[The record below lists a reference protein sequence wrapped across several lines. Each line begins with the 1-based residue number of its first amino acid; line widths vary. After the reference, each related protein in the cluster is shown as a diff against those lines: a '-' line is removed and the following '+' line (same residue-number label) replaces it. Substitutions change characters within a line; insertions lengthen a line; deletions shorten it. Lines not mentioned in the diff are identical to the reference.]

1 MVMNPQ
7 DEQMNKP
14 RGGLLGLFDKAMKA
28 DEDTGLSP
36 LQNFAAALDPLILKD
51 LRGGEGIRQQGVQR
65 AATMSK
71 NKTVDMLRQ
80 QGRNDLADAVMNRTI
95 GPKEAF
101 SVMQSE
107 KAADTA
113 FQRQKDLAAFSAGL
127 KAPAAPKLYSEFAK
141 LNADLQAGNISK
153 DQYNA
158 SVQSFLNKNKMS
170 IRPFRDI
177 NRKKTKVVTVGSV
190 KIGGDNPIS
199 VQSMTNTLT
208 TDIEATIN
216 QINQI
221 TEAGGDLVRVSCPDK
236 ESTQALKKIIAPKK
250 NLSFSENFFHMC
262 FGKVPEKE
270 IVKAFDVSLILYAEH
285 SFNVSTFTARTIT
298 SSLSDIHGAIT
309 GAIAS
314 LKGPLHG
321 GANEE
326 VMHMMKKIK
335 KPENALKWINNA
347 LKNKE
352 VVMGFGHRVY
362 KSGDSRVPTM
372 REYFGK
378 VAKIKKDKTF
388 EKIYDI
394 VEKVMI
400 KKKNIHP
407 NVDYPTGPT
416 YHLMGFDTDFFT
428 PIFVISRITGWSAH
442 IMEQHAA
449 NKLIRPLAKYK
460 GSKHRTVMQLN
471 QR

>member
-1 MVMNPQ
+1 MS
-7 DEQMNKP
+7 DDIKK
-14 RGGLLGLFDKAMKA
+14 GLLGIVV
-28 DEDTGLSP
+28 DETEVSKVMPEINSLTYRGY
-36 LQNFAAALDPLILKD
+36 AAQDLCEYCRFEEVAYLILNKD
-51 LRGGEGIRQQGVQR
+51 LPNSIQLKHFEKEEKNNREL
-65 AATMSK
+65 SK
-71 NKTVDMLRQ
+71 NLYEIIKHMPKKSHPMDVART
-80 QGRNDLADAVMNRTI
+80 AV
-95 GPKEAF
+95 
-101 SVMQSE
+101 SVMGLEDKETSDSSPDANMR
-107 KAADTA
+107 KALRIFAKTPTA
-113 FQRQKDLAAFSAGL
+113 LAAF
-127 KAPAAPKLYSEFAK
+127 YR
-141 LNADLQAGNISK
+141 
-153 DQYNA
+153 
-158 SVQSFLNKNKMS
+158 
-170 IRPFRDI
+170 IR
-177 NRKKTKVVTVGSV
+177 KG
-190 KIGGDNPIS
+190 
-199 VQSMTNTLT
+199 Q
-208 TDIEATIN
+208 
-216 QINQI
+216 
-221 TEAGGDLVRVSCPDK
+221 
-236 ESTQALKKIIAPKK
+236 KIIKPKK
-250 NLSFSENFFHMC
+250 DLSFAENFFYMC
-262 FGKVPEKE
+262 FGKIPQKE

-326 VMHMMKKIK
+326 VMHMMRKIK

-460 GSKHRTVMQLN
+460 GSKHRKVLELN
-471 QR
+471 YR

>member
-1 MVMNPQ
+1 MNTDIKKGLMGVTVDETSVSKVMPEINSLTYRGYAAQ
-7 DEQMNKP
+7 DLCANCKFEEV
-14 RGGLLGLFDKAMKA
+14 AY
-28 DEDTGLSP
+28 
-36 LQNFAAALDPLILKD
+36 LILNGELPTKKQLKD
-51 LRGGEGIRQQGVQR
+51 FEKKEKKERKL
-65 AATMSK
+65 SK
-71 NKTVDMLRQ
+71 TLLQDIKNFPKKAHPMDVARTAVSIMGLEDIETKDNSPKANMRKVMRIFAKTPV
-80 QGRNDLADAVMNRTI
+80 A
-95 GPKEAF
+95 
-101 SVMQSE
+101 
-107 KAADTA
+107 
-113 FQRQKDLAAFSAGL
+113 LAAFYRS
-127 KAPAAPKLYSEFAK
+127 
-141 LNADLQAGNISK
+141 
-153 DQYNA
+153 
-158 SVQSFLNKNKMS
+158 
-170 IRPFRDI
+170 
-177 NRKKTKVVTVGSV
+177 RKG
-190 KIGGDNPIS
+190 
-199 VQSMTNTLT
+199 
-208 TDIEATIN
+208 
-216 QINQI
+216 
-221 TEAGGDLVRVSCPDK
+221 
-236 ESTQALKKIIAPKK
+236 KKIIPPKQ

-262 FGKVPEKE
+262 FGKVPNKD

-326 VMHMMKKIK
+326 VMHMMNKIK
-335 KPENALKWINNA
+335 KPENALKWINKA
-347 LKNKE
+347 LDNKD

-372 REYFGK
+372 REYFRK
-378 VAKIKKDKTF
+378 VAKITNDKKF

-400 KKKNIHP
+400 ERKNIHP

-449 NKLIRPLAKYK
+449 NKLIRPLASYK
-460 GSKHRTVMQLN
+460 GNKHRKVMQLN

>member
-1 MVMNPQ
+1 MSDDIKKGLMGVTVDETAISKVMPEINSLTYRGYAAQ
-7 DEQMNKP
+7 DLCAKCKFEEV
-14 RGGLLGLFDKAMKA
+14 AY
-28 DEDTGLSP
+28 
-36 LQNFAAALDPLILKD
+36 LILNGELPNKKQLKD
-51 LRGGEGIRQQGVQR
+51 FEKQE
-65 AATMSK
+65 SK
-71 NKTVDMLRQ
+71 ERKLSKSLISAIKSVPKKAHPMDVARTAVSIMGLEDKETRDNSHKANMRKVMRIFAKTPV
-80 QGRNDLADAVMNRTI
+80 A
-95 GPKEAF
+95 
-101 SVMQSE
+101 
-107 KAADTA
+107 
-113 FQRQKDLAAFSAGL
+113 LAAF
-127 KAPAAPKLYSEFAK
+127 YR
-141 LNADLQAGNISK
+141 
-153 DQYNA
+153 
-158 SVQSFLNKNKMS
+158 V
-170 IRPFRDI
+170 
-177 NRKKTKVVTVGSV
+177 RKG
-190 KIGGDNPIS
+190 
-199 VQSMTNTLT
+199 
-208 TDIEATIN
+208 
-216 QINQI
+216 
-221 TEAGGDLVRVSCPDK
+221 
-236 ESTQALKKIIAPKK
+236 KKIISPKNK
-250 NLSFSENFFHMC
+250 LSFSENFFYMC
-262 FGKVPEKE
+262 FGKVPNKD

-326 VMHMMKKIK
+326 VMHMMSKIK
-335 KPENALKWINNA
+335 KPENAYKWINKA
-347 LKNKE
+347 LDNKD

-378 VAKIKKDKTF
+378 VAKVKKDKKF

-400 KKKNIHP
+400 ERKNIHP

-449 NKLIRPLAKYK
+449 NKLIRPLASYK
-460 GSKHRTVMQLN
+460 GSQHRKVVQLN

>member
-1 MVMNPQ
+1 MSEEIKKGLMGVTVDETAVSKVMPEINSLTYRGYAAQ
-7 DEQMNKP
+7 DLCAKCKFEEV
-14 RGGLLGLFDKAMKA
+14 AY
-28 DEDTGLSP
+28 
-36 LQNFAAALDPLILKD
+36 LILNGELPNKKQLKD
-51 LRGGEGIRQQGVQR
+51 FENQECKERNL
-65 AATMSK
+65 SK
-71 NKTVDMLRQ
+71 TLIDAIKKIPKKAHPMDVARTAVSIMGLEDKETRDNLPKANMRKIMRIFAKTPV
-80 QGRNDLADAVMNRTI
+80 AI
-95 GPKEAF
+95 
-101 SVMQSE
+101 
-107 KAADTA
+107 
-113 FQRQKDLAAFSAGL
+113 AAFYRS
-127 KAPAAPKLYSEFAK
+127 
-141 LNADLQAGNISK
+141 
-153 DQYNA
+153 
-158 SVQSFLNKNKMS
+158 
-170 IRPFRDI
+170 
-177 NRKKTKVVTVGSV
+177 RKG
-190 KIGGDNPIS
+190 
-199 VQSMTNTLT
+199 
-208 TDIEATIN
+208 
-216 QINQI
+216 
-221 TEAGGDLVRVSCPDK
+221 
-236 ESTQALKKIIAPKK
+236 KKIIQPKK

-262 FGKVPEKE
+262 FGKVPSKD

-298 SSLSDIHGAIT
+298 SSLSDIHGAIS

-335 KPENALKWINNA
+335 KPENALKWINKA
-347 LKNKE
+347 LDNKD

-378 VAKIKKDKTF
+378 VAKIKKDKKF

-400 KKKNIHP
+400 QRKDIHP

-442 IMEQHAA
+442 IMEQHAS
-449 NKLIRPLAKYK
+449 NKLIRPLASYN
-460 GSKHRTVMQLN
+460 GNKHRKVRELQY
-471 QR
+471 R

>member
-1 MVMNPQ
+1 MSE
-7 DEQMNKP
+7 DIKK
-14 RGGLLGLFDKAMKA
+14 GLLGIVV
-28 DEDTGLSP
+28 DETEISKVMPEINSLTYRGY
-36 LQNFAAALDPLILKD
+36 AAQDLCANCKFEEIAYLILNGELPNKKQLKNFEKQERSERKLSKTLIEDIKRFPKNAHPMDVARTAVSIMGLEDKETKD
-51 LRGGEGIRQQGVQR
+51 NSPKANMRKIMRIF
-65 AATMSK
+65 A
-71 NKTVDMLRQ
+71 KTPV
-80 QGRNDLADAVMNRTI
+80 A
-95 GPKEAF
+95 
-101 SVMQSE
+101 
-107 KAADTA
+107 
-113 FQRQKDLAAFSAGL
+113 LAAFYRA
-127 KAPAAPKLYSEFAK
+127 
-141 LNADLQAGNISK
+141 
-153 DQYNA
+153 
-158 SVQSFLNKNKMS
+158 
-170 IRPFRDI
+170 
-177 NRKKTKVVTVGSV
+177 RKG
-190 KIGGDNPIS
+190 
-199 VQSMTNTLT
+199 
-208 TDIEATIN
+208 
-216 QINQI
+216 
-221 TEAGGDLVRVSCPDK
+221 
-236 ESTQALKKIIAPKK
+236 KKILSPKK
-250 NLSFSENFFHMC
+250 NLTFSENFFYMC
-262 FGKVPEKE
+262 FGKVPNKD

-335 KPENALKWINNA
+335 KPENAFKWINNA
-347 LKNKE
+347 LDNKD

-372 REYFGK
+372 REYFSK
-378 VAKIKKDKTF
+378 VAKIKKDKKF

-400 KKKNIHP
+400 ERKNIHP

-442 IMEQHAA
+442 IIEQHAA
-449 NKLIRPLAKYK
+449 NKLIRPLASYK
-460 GSKHRTVMQLN
+460 GNKHRKVLQLN

>member
-1 MVMNPQ
+1 MS
-7 DEQMNKP
+7 DDIKK
-14 RGGLLGLFDKAMKA
+14 GLLGIVV
-28 DEDTGLSP
+28 DETEISKVMPEINSLTYRGY
-36 LQNFAAALDPLILKD
+36 AAQDLCARCDFEEVAYLILNKE
-51 LRGGEGIRQQGVQR
+51 LPNKKQLKEFKKELSKEI
-65 AATMSK
+65 TLSK
-71 NKTVDMLRQ
+71 NLINILKQIPKKSHPMDVART
-80 QGRNDLADAVMNRTI
+80 AV
-95 GPKEAF
+95 
-101 SVMQSE
+101 SVMGLEDKETKDNSP
-107 KAADTA
+107 KANLRKAIRILAKTPTA
-113 FQRQKDLAAFSAGL
+113 LAAFYRL
-127 KAPAAPKLYSEFAK
+127 
-141 LNADLQAGNISK
+141 
-153 DQYNA
+153 
-158 SVQSFLNKNKMS
+158 
-170 IRPFRDI
+170 
-177 NRKKTKVVTVGSV
+177 RKG
-190 KIGGDNPIS
+190 
-199 VQSMTNTLT
+199 
-208 TDIEATIN
+208 
-216 QINQI
+216 
-221 TEAGGDLVRVSCPDK
+221 
-236 ESTQALKKIIAPKK
+236 KKIIAPKK

-262 FGKVPEKE
+262 FGKVPNKE

-335 KPENALKWINNA
+335 KPENALKWITKA
-347 LKNKE
+347 LKNKD

-372 REYFGK
+372 REYFK
-378 VAKIKKDKTF
+378 RVAIIKKDKTF

-400 KKKNIHP
+400 KEKNIYP

-449 NKLIRPLAKYK
+449 NKLIRPLASYK
-460 GSKHRTVMQLN
+460 GSKHRKVIQLN

>member
-1 MVMNPQ
+1 MS
-7 DEQMNKP
+7 DEIKK
-14 RGGLLGLFDKAMKA
+14 GLLGIVV
-28 DEDTGLSP
+28 DETEVSKVMPEINSLTYRGY
-36 LQNFAAALDPLILKD
+36 AAQDLCARCGFEEVAYLILNKE
-51 LRGGEGIRQQGVQR
+51 LPNKKQLKEFKQELSKEI
-65 AATMSK
+65 TLSK
-71 NKTVDMLRQ
+71 NLINILKQIPKKSHPMDVART
-80 QGRNDLADAVMNRTI
+80 AV
-95 GPKEAF
+95 
-101 SVMQSE
+101 SVMGLEDKETKDNSP
-107 KAADTA
+107 KANLRKAIRILAKTPTA
-113 FQRQKDLAAFSAGL
+113 LAAFYRL
-127 KAPAAPKLYSEFAK
+127 
-141 LNADLQAGNISK
+141 
-153 DQYNA
+153 
-158 SVQSFLNKNKMS
+158 
-170 IRPFRDI
+170 
-177 NRKKTKVVTVGSV
+177 RKG
-190 KIGGDNPIS
+190 
-199 VQSMTNTLT
+199 
-208 TDIEATIN
+208 
-216 QINQI
+216 
-221 TEAGGDLVRVSCPDK
+221 
-236 ESTQALKKIIAPKK
+236 KKIITPKK
-250 NLSFSENFFHMC
+250 KLNFSENFFHMC
-262 FGKVPEKE
+262 FGKVPNKE

-347 LKNKE
+347 LKNKD

-372 REYFGK
+372 REYFK
-378 VAKIKKDKTF
+378 RVAIIKKDKTF

-400 KKKNIHP
+400 KEKDIYP

-449 NKLIRPLAKYK
+449 NKLIRPLASYK
-460 GSKHRTVMQLN
+460 GNKHRKVIQLN

>member
-1 MVMNPQ
+1 MN
-7 DEQMNKP
+7 DDIKK
-14 RGGLLGLFDKAMKA
+14 GLLGITV
-28 DEDTGLSP
+28 DETEISKVMPEINSLTYRGY
-36 LQNFAAALDPLILKD
+36 AAQDLCARCDFEEVAYLILNKE
-51 LRGGEGIRQQGVQR
+51 LPNKKQLKYFKKELSKEI
-65 AATMSK
+65 TLSK
-71 NKTVDMLRQ
+71 NLINILKQVPKRSHPMDVART
-80 QGRNDLADAVMNRTI
+80 AV
-95 GPKEAF
+95 
-101 SVMQSE
+101 SVMGLEDKETKDNSP
-107 KAADTA
+107 KANLRKAIRILAKTPTA
-113 FQRQKDLAAFSAGL
+113 LAAFYRL
-127 KAPAAPKLYSEFAK
+127 
-141 LNADLQAGNISK
+141 
-153 DQYNA
+153 
-158 SVQSFLNKNKMS
+158 
-170 IRPFRDI
+170 
-177 NRKKTKVVTVGSV
+177 RKGKKV
-190 KIGGDNPIS
+190 
-199 VQSMTNTLT
+199 
-208 TDIEATIN
+208 
-216 QINQI
+216 I
-221 TEAGGDLVRVSCPDK
+221 T
-236 ESTQALKKIIAPKK
+236 PKK

-262 FGKVPEKE
+262 FGKVPNKE

-335 KPENALKWINNA
+335 NPKNAFKWITKA
-347 LKNKE
+347 LKNKD

-372 REYFGK
+372 REYFK
-378 VAKIKKDKTF
+378 RVAIIKKDKTF

-400 KKKNIHP
+400 KEKNIYP

-449 NKLIRPLAKYK
+449 NKLIRPLASYK
-460 GSKHRTVMQLN
+460 GNKHRKVIQLN

>member
-1 MVMNPQ
+1 MS
-7 DEQMNKP
+7 DEIKK
-14 RGGLLGLFDKAMKA
+14 GLLGIVV
-28 DEDTGLSP
+28 DETEISKVMPEINSLTYRGY
-36 LQNFAAALDPLILKD
+36 AAQDLCSRCDFEEVAYLILNKELPNNKQLKD
-51 LRGGEGIRQQGVQR
+51 FKKELSKEI
-65 AATMSK
+65 TLSK
-71 NKTVDMLRQ
+71 NLINILKQFPKKSHPMDVART
-80 QGRNDLADAVMNRTI
+80 AV
-95 GPKEAF
+95 
-101 SVMQSE
+101 SVMGLEDKETKDNSP
-107 KAADTA
+107 KANLRKAIRILAKTPTA
-113 FQRQKDLAAFSAGL
+113 LAAFYRL
-127 KAPAAPKLYSEFAK
+127 
-141 LNADLQAGNISK
+141 
-153 DQYNA
+153 
-158 SVQSFLNKNKMS
+158 
-170 IRPFRDI
+170 
-177 NRKKTKVVTVGSV
+177 RKG
-190 KIGGDNPIS
+190 
-199 VQSMTNTLT
+199 
-208 TDIEATIN
+208 
-216 QINQI
+216 
-221 TEAGGDLVRVSCPDK
+221 
-236 ESTQALKKIIAPKK
+236 KKIIAPKK
-250 NLSFSENFFHMC
+250 KYKFSENFFHMC
-262 FGKVPEKE
+262 FGRVPNKE

-335 KPENALKWINNA
+335 KPENALKWINKA
-347 LKNKE
+347 LKNKD

-372 REYFGK
+372 REYFK
-378 VAKIKKDKTF
+378 RVAIIKKDKTF

-400 KKKNIHP
+400 KEKNIYP

-449 NKLIRPLAKYK
+449 NKLIRPLASYK
-460 GSKHRTVMQLN
+460 GSKHRKVMQLN

>member
-1 MVMNPQ
+1 MS
-7 DEQMNKP
+7 DDIKK
-14 RGGLLGLFDKAMKA
+14 GLLGIIV
-28 DEDTGLSP
+28 DETEISKVMPEINSLTYRGY
-36 LQNFAAALDPLILKD
+36 AAQDLCARCDFEEVAYLILNKE
-51 LRGGEGIRQQGVQR
+51 LPNKKQLKEFKKELSKEI
-65 AATMSK
+65 TLSK
-71 NKTVDMLRQ
+71 NLIGILKKIPKNSHPMDVART
-80 QGRNDLADAVMNRTI
+80 AV
-95 GPKEAF
+95 
-101 SVMQSE
+101 SVMGLEDKETKDNSPQANLR
-107 KAADTA
+107 KAIRIFAKTPTA
-113 FQRQKDLAAFSAGL
+113 LAAFYRL
-127 KAPAAPKLYSEFAK
+127 
-141 LNADLQAGNISK
+141 
-153 DQYNA
+153 
-158 SVQSFLNKNKMS
+158 
-170 IRPFRDI
+170 
-177 NRKKTKVVTVGSV
+177 RKGKKV
-190 KIGGDNPIS
+190 IP
-199 VQSMTNTLT
+199 
-208 TDIEATIN
+208 
-216 QINQI
+216 
-221 TEAGGDLVRVSCPDK
+221 
-236 ESTQALKKIIAPKK
+236 PKK
-250 NLSFSENFFHMC
+250 NFSFSENFFHMC
-262 FGKVPEKE
+262 FGKVPNKE

-335 KPENALKWINNA
+335 KPENALKWITKA
-347 LKNKE
+347 LKNKD

-372 REYFGK
+372 REYFK
-378 VAKIKKDKTF
+378 RVAIIKKDKTF

-400 KKKNIHP
+400 KEKNIYP

-449 NKLIRPLAKYK
+449 NKLIRPLASYK
-460 GSKHRTVMQLN
+460 GNKHRKVMQLN

>member
-1 MVMNPQ
+1 MS
-7 DEQMNKP
+7 DDIKK
-14 RGGLLGLFDKAMKA
+14 GLLGIIV
-28 DEDTGLSP
+28 DETEISKVMPEINSLTYRGY
-36 LQNFAAALDPLILKD
+36 AAQDLCARCEFEEVAYLILNKE
-51 LRGGEGIRQQGVQR
+51 LPNKKQLKEFKKELSKEIIL
-65 AATMSK
+65 SK
-71 NKTVDMLRQ
+71 NLTDILKKIPKKSHPMDVART
-80 QGRNDLADAVMNRTI
+80 AV
-95 GPKEAF
+95 
-101 SVMQSE
+101 SVMGLEDKETKDNSP
-107 KAADTA
+107 KANLRKAIRIFAKTPTA
-113 FQRQKDLAAFSAGL
+113 LAAFYRL
-127 KAPAAPKLYSEFAK
+127 
-141 LNADLQAGNISK
+141 
-153 DQYNA
+153 
-158 SVQSFLNKNKMS
+158 
-170 IRPFRDI
+170 
-177 NRKKTKVVTVGSV
+177 RKG
-190 KIGGDNPIS
+190 
-199 VQSMTNTLT
+199 
-208 TDIEATIN
+208 
-216 QINQI
+216 
-221 TEAGGDLVRVSCPDK
+221 
-236 ESTQALKKIIAPKK
+236 KKIITPKK
-250 NLSFSENFFHMC
+250 KFNFSENFFHMC
-262 FGKVPEKE
+262 FGKVPNKE

-347 LKNKE
+347 LKNKD

-372 REYFGK
+372 REYFK
-378 VAKIKKDKTF
+378 RVAIIKKDKTF

-400 KKKNIHP
+400 KEKNIYP

-442 IMEQHAA
+442 IMEQHTA
-449 NKLIRPLAKYK
+449 NKLIRPLASYK
-460 GSKHRTVMQLN
+460 GSKHRQVVQLN

>member
-1 MVMNPQ
+1 MS
-7 DEQMNKP
+7 DDIKK
-14 RGGLLGLFDKAMKA
+14 GLLGIVV
-28 DEDTGLSP
+28 DETEVSKVMPEINSLTYRGY
-36 LQNFAAALDPLILKD
+36 AAQDLCAVCKFEEVAYLILNKD
-51 LRGGEGIRQQGVQR
+51 LPNSIQLKKFEKEEKNNREL
-65 AATMSK
+65 SK
-71 NKTVDMLRQ
+71 NLYELIKHIPKKSHPMDVART
-80 QGRNDLADAVMNRTI
+80 AV
-95 GPKEAF
+95 
-101 SVMQSE
+101 SVMGLEDKETQDSSPE
-107 KAADTA
+107 ANMRKALRIFAKTPTA
-113 FQRQKDLAAFSAGL
+113 LAAF
-127 KAPAAPKLYSEFAK
+127 YR
-141 LNADLQAGNISK
+141 
-153 DQYNA
+153 
-158 SVQSFLNKNKMS
+158 
-170 IRPFRDI
+170 IR
-177 NRKKTKVVTVGSV
+177 NG
-190 KIGGDNPIS
+190 
-199 VQSMTNTLT
+199 
-208 TDIEATIN
+208 
-216 QINQI
+216 
-221 TEAGGDLVRVSCPDK
+221 
-236 ESTQALKKIIAPKK
+236 KKIIKPKK
-250 NLSFSENFFHMC
+250 TFTFAENFFYMC
-262 FGKVPEKE
+262 FGKVPQKE

-326 VMHMMKKIK
+326 VMHMMNKIK
-335 KPENALKWINNA
+335 KPENALKWIKNA
-347 LKNKE
+347 LKNKD

-378 VAKIKKDKTF
+378 VAKIKKDKKF

-400 KKKNIHP
+400 KEKNIHP

-449 NKLIRPLAKYK
+449 NKLIRPLASYK
-460 GSKHRTVMQLN
+460 GSKHRKVMELN
-471 QR
+471 YR

>member
-1 MVMNPQ
+1 VSDDIKKGLMGVTVDVTAISKVMPEINSLTYRGYAAQ
-7 DEQMNKP
+7 DLCSQCQFEEVAYLILNGELPNKKQYKRFLKDEVGERTLSKNLINIIKQMPKKSHP
-14 RGGLLGLFDKAMKA
+14 MDVARTAVSFMGLEDKETTDNSPKANLRKAMRI
-28 DEDTGLSP
+28 
-36 LQNFAAALDPLILKD
+36 F
-51 LRGGEGIRQQGVQR
+51 
-65 AATMSK
+65 SK
-71 NKTVDMLRQ
+71 T
-80 QGRNDLADAVMNRTI
+80 
-95 GPKEAF
+95 P
-101 SVMQSE
+101 
-107 KAADTA
+107 TA
-113 FQRQKDLAAFSAGL
+113 LAAF
-127 KAPAAPKLYSEFAK
+127 Y
-141 LNADLQAGNISK
+141 
-153 DQYNA
+153 
-158 SVQSFLNKNKMS
+158 
-170 IRPFRDI
+170 RFR
-177 NRKKTKVVTVGSV
+177 KG
-190 KIGGDNPIS
+190 
-199 VQSMTNTLT
+199 
-208 TDIEATIN
+208 
-216 QINQI
+216 
-221 TEAGGDLVRVSCPDK
+221 
-236 ESTQALKKIIAPKK
+236 KKIVPPKK
-250 NLSFSENFFHMC
+250 GLTFAENFFHMC
-262 FGKVPEKE
+262 FGKVPNKD

-298 SSLSDIHGAIT
+298 SSLSDIHGAIS

-347 LKNKE
+347 LDKKE

-400 KKKNIHP
+400 KRKDIHP

-442 IMEQHAA
+442 IIEQHAA
-449 NKLIRPLAKYK
+449 NKLIRPLASYN
-460 GSKHRTVMQLN
+460 GNKHRQVLLLN